1 MLVET
6 ILIVGGDGADSDRS
20 AVAQGGV
27 DGVFSGID
35 AHVLIYHLTTRCAD
49 VPKAVMSSAFASTLV
64 RRLLG

>member
-20 AVAQGGV
+20 AVAQRGV

-35 AHVLIYHLTTRCAD
+35 TGVLIYHVD
-49 VPKAVMSSAFASTLV
+49 VPKAGMSLTFD
-64 RRLLG
+64 G